1 MDYRHNTLECCKR
14 MLDKWLETEWGNA
27 SWDQL
32 IEALQSQSV
41 QLNHLASQIR
51 RMLDMRSKIAGSGAW
66 LLIS

>member
-1 MDYRHNTLECCKR
+1 